1 MIRSLGFKLGA
12 IALLILLL
20 TIPLMMIGGLVN
32 DRQALRDRVVEDIA
46 RSSSYRQQLTGP
58 LLVVPYRK
66 TVRNWKTHPTSG
78 ERYQEEH
85 EQRGRLY
92 FLPERFVLSGDI
104 GTELRSR
111 GIYQARL
118 YQSSNRISGYFA
130 LPEQLGIDEG
140 FADYRF
146 EAPFLAVGISDIRG
160 IRNALELQLN
170 GRTIA
175 FQPGAAEPL
184 LGAGVH
190 APLAELDSRRAQR
203 LEFAFDL
210 QLQGTGQLDITPV
223 GRESRVELSANWPHP
238 SFVGEYLP
246 LEREI
251 DADGFRARW
260 QTSFFATNLEEAL
273 QQCVAGRDCASFK
286 ARHFGVSLVD
296 PVDQY
301 LKSDRAIKYA
311 LLFIVL
317 TFAGFFLFEVLKR
330 LAVHPVQYGLVGLA
344 LALFYL
350 LLLSLAEHLPFATA
364 YLLAATACVALI
376 GVYVGHVLHSAWRG
390 AGFAAGLAMLYGMLY
405 ALLSAEDYALLMGSL
420 LVFGLLACVML
431 LTRKLDWYG
440 LSKPTVSAP
449 GASAAAQ

>member
-20 TIPLMMIGGLVN
+20 TIPLTMIGGLVN
-32 DRQALRDRVVEDIA
+32 ERQAQRDRVVEDIA

-58 LLVVPYRK
+58 LLVLPYRK
-66 TVRNWKTHPTSG
+66 LVRSWNTRPATG
-78 ERYQEEH
+78 ERYQEER

-92 FLPERFVLSGDI
+92 FLPERFVLDGDI
-104 GTELRSR
+104 GTELRYR

-118 YQSSNRISGYFA
+118 YRSSTRISGHFE
-130 LPEQLGIDEG
+130 LPERFGIGED

-146 EAPFLAVGISDIRG
+146 DAPFLAIGISDIRG
-160 IRNALELQLN
+160 IRNDLKVQLN
-170 GRTIA
+170 GRSLG
-175 FQPGAAEPL
+175 FQPGSAEPL

-190 APLAELDSRRAQR
+190 APLPALDAGQAQR

-210 QLQGTGQLDITPV
+210 ELQGTGQLDITPV
-223 GRESRVELSANWPHP
+223 GRESRVALNADWPHP

-246 LEREI
+246 HEREVR
-251 DADGFRARW
+251 ADGFRARW

-273 QQCVAGRDCASFK
+273 QQCVAGQGCEAFN
-286 ARHFGVSLVD
+286 ARHFGVSFVD

-301 LKSDRAIKYA
+301 LESDRAIKYA
-311 LLFIVL
+311 LLFVVL
-317 TFAGFFLFEVLKR
+317 TFAGFFLFELLQR

-364 YLLAATACVALI
+364 YLLAASACVLLI
-376 GVYVGHVLHSAWRG
+376 GVYVGHVLHGVWRG
-390 AGFAAGLAMLYGMLY
+390 AGFAAGLAVLYAMLY

-420 LVFGLLACVML
+420 LVFGLLACFML
-431 LTRKLDWYG
+431 LTRKLDWYALG
-440 LSKPTVSAP
+440 KPAA
-449 GASAAAQ
+449 GAGQ